1 VVVVGELNSPG
12 GSSRNTRREQI
23 LAAAR
28 TLFAGSGYDQTS
40 ISDIATAVGVADGA
54 IYKHFTSKREILYEV
69 IREFYEPVIDM
80 AATNVEG
87 MSGIRERLRYL
98 IWLQLRAFTEQPEL
112 CRLIIAE
119 ARPMEDYY
127 ESRIA
132 DLNRR
137 YTTLLVEVVEDGQR
151 AGEFNDDIDAAMVR
165 DVVYGGI
172 EHVAWGAATG
182 RRSVDATRVADSL
195 TSLICNGLE
204 RRTDRDGLLAD
215 AVDRLEHVADRLE
228 R

>member
-1 VVVVGELNSPG
+1 V
-12 GSSRNTRREQI
+12 SSRGDSRRTQI

-28 TLFAGSGYDQTS
+28 TLFAARGYDRTS
-40 ISDIATAVGVADGA
+40 ISGIASAVGVADGA
-54 IYKHFTSKREILYEV
+54 IYRHFTSKREILYEV

-80 AATNVEG
+80 AATNVQG
-87 MSGIRERLRYL
+87 MSGARARLRYL

-137 YTTLLVEVVEDGQR
+137 YTALLVDVVKDGQR
-151 AGEFNDDIDAAMVR
+151 TREFRDDVDPVMVR
-165 DVVYGGI
+165 DLVYGGI
-172 EHVAWGAATG
+172 EHIAWGSVTG
-182 RRSVDATRVADSL
+182 RRTVDPTQVADSL
-195 TSLICNGLE
+195 TSLVCQGLE
-204 RRTDRDGLLAD
+204 RRNDGDGRLAE
-215 AVDRLEHVADRLE
+215 AVDRLENLADRFE

>member
-1 VVVVGELNSPG
+1 MNSPPVSNRG
-12 GSSRNTRREQI
+12 TSRRTQI

-28 TLFAGSGYDQTS
+28 TLFGASGYDETS
-40 ISDIATAVGVADGA
+40 ISDIASAVGVADGA

-69 IREFYEPVIDM
+69 IREFYEPVIEM
-80 AATNVEG
+80 AATNVQG
-87 MSGIRERLRYL
+87 MSGTRERLRYL

-137 YTTLLVEVVEDGQR
+137 YTTLLVDVVEEGQR
-151 AGEFNDDIDAAMVR
+151 TKRFRDDVDPAMVR
-165 DVVYGGI
+165 DLVYGGI
-172 EHVAWGAATG
+172 EHIAWGAATG
-182 RRSVDATRVADSL
+182 KRTIDPNEVADSL
-195 TSLICNGLE
+195 MSLVCGGLE
-204 RRTDRDGLLAD
+204 DPSWEDS
-215 AVDRLEHVADRLE
+215 RLTGVVGRLQHIADRLE
-228 R
+228 T

>member
-1 VVVVGELNSPG
+1 MVVGELDSRPVSG
-12 GSSRNTRREQI
+12 RGSSRRTQI

-28 TLFAGSGYDQTS
+28 TLFGASGYDQTS
-40 ISDIATAVGVADGA
+40 VSDIAGAVGVADGA
-54 IYKHFTSKREILYEV
+54 IYRHFTSKREILYEV

-80 AATNVEG
+80 AATNVQG
-87 MSGIRERLRYL
+87 MSGTRDRLRYL

-137 YTTLLVEVVEDGQR
+137 YTTLLVDVVEEGQR
-151 AGEFNDDIDAAMVR
+151 TTIFRDDVDPAMVR
-165 DVVYGGI
+165 DLIYGGI
-172 EHVAWGAATG
+172 EHMAWGAATG
-182 RRSVDATRVADSL
+182 RRTVNPNEAADSL
-195 TSLICNGLE
+195 TSLVCNGLE
-204 RRTDRDGLLAD
+204 DRSHEDSRLTGV
-215 AVDRLEHVADRLE
+215 VDRLEHIADRLE
-228 R
+228 P